1 MVDRYDCFA
10 ALAAQEIE
18 DVHYRI
24 RIAARPSPIAV
35 LAPHGGLIEPGTSE
49 ATLAIAE
56 DVFSFY
62 CFESLTLRARG
73 DGLHITS
80 THFDEPQALQLVRE
94 CDVAI
99 GVHGRKNG
107 ADAASIWVGGLQ
119 AIGGS
124 LTLGQIVAFTN
135 YLITTMTP
143 LIMMTQLSNTWAN
156 GIASAHRINEVLD
169 TVPEVQEDPQAL
181 PLPAGAAGRVTFQ
194 NVTFHYNGSTDVS
207 VLEGINLVAEPGK
220 TIAILGATGA
230 GKSSLVNLVPRFY
243 DASSGQVAVDGMDV
257 RHIRSE
263 SLLGQVGIVP
273 QESVLFLGMI
283 AENIRYGRPEA
294 SLDEVIAAAQAAQA
308 HEFIQVERRRT

>member
-80 THFDEPQALQLVRE
+80 TRFDEPQALQLVRE

-107 ADAASIWVGGLQ
+107 EDEASIWVGGLHEPLRD
-119 AIGGS
+119 AISAALRDGGFRAKS
-124 LTLGQIVAFTN
+124 VGEGH
-135 YLITTMTP
+135 P
-143 LIMMTQLSNTWAN
+143 L
-156 GIASAHRINEVLD
+156 
-169 TVPEVQEDPQAL
+169 
-181 PLPAGAAGRVTFQ
+181 AGRDPA
-194 NVTFHYNGSTDVS
+194 NICNRGRR
-207 VLEGINLVAEPGK
+207 
-220 TIAILGATGA
+220 GA
-230 GKSSLVNLVPRFY
+230 GVQLELPRALRIRFASDPASRSSF
-243 DASSGQVAVDGMDV
+243 AAAV
-257 RHIRSE
+257 RKA
-263 SLLGQVGIVP
+263 LLGGN
-273 QESVLFLGMI
+273 SW
-283 AENIRYGRPEA
+283 
-294 SLDEVIAAAQAAQA
+294 S
-308 HEFIQVERRRT
+308 